1 MYLTNPCYIL
11 KTASDNYNN
20 YENKTHLY
28 CVLSSVMCLCPRT
41 LSLLISHE
49 YFPFQRRTPRL
60 RQVKQL
66 VQSHIVT
73 GLWPESS
80 APRAGAD

>member
-1 MYLTNPCYIL
+1 MYLTNPRYIL

-20 YENKTHLY
+20 YENKIHLY

-41 LSLLISHE
+41 LSLLMTRE
-49 YFPFQRRTPRL
+49 YFPFQRTLRL
-60 RQVKQL
+60 RQLKQL

-73 GLWPESS
+73 GLWPECS